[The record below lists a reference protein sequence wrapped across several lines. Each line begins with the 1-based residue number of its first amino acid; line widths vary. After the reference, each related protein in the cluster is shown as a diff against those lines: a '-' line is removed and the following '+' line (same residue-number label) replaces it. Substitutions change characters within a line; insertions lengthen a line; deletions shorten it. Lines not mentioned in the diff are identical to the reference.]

1 MNKSLSIVAGIVVV
15 VAILVA
21 YSAAF
26 TVNMTQQA
34 IVLQFGSPR
43 GDVITQPG
51 LHWKLP
57 YIQNV
62 VFIDKR
68 VMNLDA
74 SQETR
79 EITTS
84 DQKRVLVDAFARYRI
99 VDALKFYQAVR
110 DPRLTEEK
118 LQPSFGSALRN
129 TLGDNTL
136 ETLVRG
142 DRAGLMKKIQQSFNT
157 TATGLGIEIVD
168 VRIKRAD
175 LPSANSLAI
184 FRRMQTER
192 EREAAEIRA
201 KGQEESQR
209 LRSRADRDVTVLLA
223 DAERDGQIARGEGDA
238 TRAKI
243 FADAFNQDPEF
254 FSFYRSMQAYKASL
268 SADTTTMVVSPDS
281 EFFRYLNNETGGAK
295 R

>member
-15 VAILVA
+15 VALLVA

-142 DRAGLMKKIQQSFNT
+142 NRAGLMKKIQQSFNM

-201 KGQEESQR
+201 KGQEEAQR

-223 DAERDGQIARGEGDA
+223 DA
-238 TRAKI
+238 
-243 FADAFNQDPEF
+243 
-254 FSFYRSMQAYKASL
+254 
-268 SADTTTMVVSPDS
+268 
-281 EFFRYLNNETGGAK
+281 
-295 R
+295 

>member
-1 MNKSLSIVAGIVVV
+1 MNKSLSIAVGVVLV
-15 VAILVA
+15 VALLVA

-43 GDVITQPG
+43 GDVITKPG

-68 VMNLDA
+68 VLNLDA

-142 DRAGLMKKIQQSFNT
+142 DRSGLMKKIQQSFNT

-175 LPSANSLAI
+175 LPAANSQAI

-223 DAERDGQIARGEGDA
+223 DADRDGQIARGEGDA

-254 FSFYRSMQAYKASL
+254 FSFYRSMQAYKESL

-281 EFFRYLNNETGGAK
+281 EFFRYLNSETGGAK

>member
-1 MNKSLSIVAGIVVV
+1 MNKSLSIALGVVLV
-15 VAILVA
+15 VALLVA

-43 GDVITQPG
+43 GDVITKPG

-68 VMNLDA
+68 VLNLDA

-129 TLGDNTL
+129 TLGDSTL

-142 DRAGLMKKIQQSFNT
+142 DRAGLMRKIQQSFNA
-157 TATGLGIEIVD
+157 TASGLGIEIVD

-175 LPSANSLAI
+175 LPSANSQAI

-201 KGQEESQR
+201 KGQEEAQR

-223 DAERDGQIARGEGDA
+223 DADRDGQIARGQGDA

-254 FSFYRSMQAYKASL
+254 FSFYRSMQAYKESL

-281 EFFRYLNNETGGAK
+281 EFFRYLNSETGGAK

>member
-268 SADTTTMVVSPDS
+268 SLTQRQWSCRRTANFSAT
-281 EFFRYLNNETGGAK
+281 
-295 R
+295 

>member
-1 MNKSLSIVAGIVVV
+1 MNKSLSIALGVVLV
-15 VAILVA
+15 VALLVA

-43 GDVITQPG
+43 GDVITKPG

-68 VMNLDA
+68 VLNLDA

-129 TLGDNTL
+129 TLGDSTL

-142 DRAGLMKKIQQSFNT
+142 DRAGLMKKIQQSFNA
-157 TATGLGIEIVD
+157 TASGLGIEIVD

-175 LPSANSLAI
+175 LPSANSQAI

-201 KGQEESQR
+201 KGQEEAQR

-223 DAERDGQIARGEGDA
+223 DADRDGQIARGQGDA

-254 FSFYRSMQAYKASL
+254 FSFYRSMQAYKESL

-281 EFFRYLNNETGGAK
+281 EFFRYLNSETGGAK